1 MPDLTKYKSVS
12 VHNDTYEK
20 LVLLANAEHRNLSQQ
35 LRLLI
40 DIQLEDLTSPNGS
53 VNSIR

>member
-12 VHNDTYEK
+12 VHNDTYDK
-20 LVLLANAEHRNLSQQ
+20 LVLLANAEHRKLSQQ

-40 DIQLEDLTSPNGS
+40 DTQLEDLTSPNGS

>member
-20 LVLLANAEHRNLSQQ
+20 LVLLANAEHRNLCQQ

-40 DIQLEDLTSPNGS
+40 DAHLEELTTPGCPDNA
-53 VNSIR
+53 IR

>member
-40 DIQLEDLTSPNGS
+40 DTQLEYLTSPNGS
-53 VNSIR
+53 GNSIR

>member
-12 VHNDTYEK
+12 VHKDTYEK

-35 LRLLI
+35 LKLLI
-40 DIQLEDLTSPNGS
+40 DTQLEDLTSPNGS
-53 VNSIR
+53 GNSIR

>member
-12 VHNDTYEK
+12 VHYDTYEK

-40 DIQLEDLTSPNGS
+40 DTQLEDLTSPNGS
-53 VNSIR
+53 GNSIR

>member
-35 LRLLI
+35 LKLLI
-40 DIQLEDLTSPNGS
+40 DTQLEDLTSPNGS
-53 VNSIR
+53 GNSIR

>member
-12 VHNDTYEK
+12 VHNDTYDK

-53 VNSIR
+53 GNLIR

>member
-12 VHNDTYEK
+12 VHNDPYEK

-35 LRLLI
+35 LKLLI
-40 DIQLEDLTSPNGS
+40 DTQLEDLTSPNGS
-53 VNSIR
+53 GNSIR

>member
-12 VHNDTYEK
+12 VHKDTYEK

-40 DIQLEDLTSPNGS
+40 DTQLEDLTSPNGS

>member
-1 MPDLTKYKSVS
+1 MPDLIKYKSVS

-20 LVLLANAEHRNLSQQ
+20 LVLLANAGHRNLSQQ

-40 DIQLEDLTSPNGS
+40 DTQLEDLTSPNGS
-53 VNSIR
+53 GNSIR

>member
-12 VHNDTYEK
+12 VHNDTYDK

>member
-40 DIQLEDLTSPNGS
+40 DTQLEALTSPNGS
-53 VNSIR
+53 GNSIR

>member
-40 DIQLEDLTSPNGS
+40 DTQLEDLTSPNGS
-53 VNSIR
+53 GNLIR

>member
-40 DIQLEDLTSPNGS
+40 DTQLEDLTSPNGS
-53 VNSIR
+53 GNSIR

>member
-12 VHNDTYEK
+12 VHNDTYDK

-53 VNSIR
+53 GNSIR

>member
-12 VHNDTYEK
+12 AHNDTYEK

-40 DIQLEDLTSPNGS
+40 DTQLEDLTSPNGS
-53 VNSIR
+53 GNPIR

>member
-12 VHNDTYEK
+12 LHNDTYEK

-40 DIQLEDLTSPNGS
+40 DTQLEDLTLPNGS
-53 VNSIR
+53 VNTIR

>member
-12 VHNDTYEK
+12 VHKDTYEK

-40 DIQLEDLTSPNGS
+40 DTQLEDLTSPNGS
-53 VNSIR
+53 GNPIR

>member
-20 LVLLANAEHRNLSQQ
+20 LVLLANAEHRKLSQQ

-40 DIQLEDLTSPNGS
+40 DTQLEDLTSPNGS

>member
-20 LVLLANAEHRNLSQQ
+20 LVLLANTEHRNLSQQ

-40 DIQLEDLTSPNGS
+40 DTQLEDLTSPNGS

>member
-1 MPDLTKYKSVS
+1 MPNTNKYKSVA
-12 VHNDTYEK
+12 VFAETYEK

-40 DIQLEDLTSPNGS
+40 DTHLEELTTPDSSG
-53 VNSIR
+53 NSIR

>member
-40 DIQLEDLTSPNGS
+40 DTQLEDLTSPNGS